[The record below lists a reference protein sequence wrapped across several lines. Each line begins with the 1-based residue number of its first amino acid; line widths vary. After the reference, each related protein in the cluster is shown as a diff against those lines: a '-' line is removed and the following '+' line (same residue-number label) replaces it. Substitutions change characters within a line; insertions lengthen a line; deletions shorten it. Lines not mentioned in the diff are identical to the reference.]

1 MFIFQTVYKKCII
14 SASVTG
20 RECLAQRP
28 VTADVGLAHP
38 QGQGLPFRDPR
49 DLHSK
54 KLGQGRSRS
63 ACAFWGRG
71 LRTNLLSKFSDRKIC
86 GRKQLFE
93 SSRNLTV
100 FRSMEP
106 VREFPAVYLGMF
118 ADDNA
123 SRTQVQAAA
132 LPLLSIESFLLPGP
146 SGHNHSPKDVHILS
160 PRTLTWQK
168 GLCRWH

>member
-1 MFIFQTVYKKCII
+1 MW
-14 SASVTG
+14 A
-20 RECLAQRP
+20 
-28 VTADVGLAHP
+28 
-38 QGQGLPFRDPR
+38 LPTPKVRGSPSGIQETFT
-49 DLHSK
+49 ST

-106 VREFPAVYLGMF
+106 VREFLAVYLGIF

-123 SRTQVQAAA
+123 SRTQVQAASPA
-132 LPLLSIESFLLPGP
+132 TSVQAIELFLLPGP
-146 SGHNHSPKDVHILS
+146 SGHNHSPQRCPHPKPQD
-160 PRTLTWQK
+160 PYMAERTL
-168 GLCRWH
+168 